1 MQPCL
6 STPPLVRSRPEGAAQ
21 PADARSADDAGPP
34 CWRSDD
40 LLHGG
45 REVHIAHAGSVYRLR
60 LTALGKLILTK

>member
-1 MQPCL
+1 M
-6 STPPLVRSRPEGAAQ
+6 
-21 PADARSADDAGPP
+21 DAPDVDAPP

-60 LTALGKLILTK
+60 VTGLGKLILTK